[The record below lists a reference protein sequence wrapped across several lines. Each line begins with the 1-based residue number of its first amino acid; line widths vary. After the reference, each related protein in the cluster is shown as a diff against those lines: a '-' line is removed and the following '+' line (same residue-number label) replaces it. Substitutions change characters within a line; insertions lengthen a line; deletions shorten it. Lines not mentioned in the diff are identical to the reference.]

1 MKNNILIN
9 IIFILFFVKSGFA
22 ENISIQSKNIT
33 LDKNKETSIFQNEV
47 FITTQDGNVIK
58 SDYAEYNKL
67 SGLVKLR
74 GNIIAKDN
82 QQNSIKA
89 KIAEFDENKD
99 IFKSIGPTTITTTE
113 NYIIEGTDIIFDNG
127 KSLILSEKSVI
138 ITDQEKNKIFLDSF
152 EYLTKSNIFKSIG
165 YIKIE
170 DIKNNIYEFSQVY
183 IDTKKE
189 KLLELILKLS

>member
-47 FITTQDGNVIK
+47 FITTQDENVIK

-82 QQNSIKA
+82 QQNKIET

-113 NYIIEGTDIIFDNG
+113 NYIIEGTDIISIMG
-127 KSLILSEKSVI
+127 KV
-138 ITDQEKNKIFLDSF
+138 
-152 EYLTKSNIFKSIG
+152 
-165 YIKIE
+165 
-170 DIKNNIYEFSQVY
+170 
-183 IDTKKE
+183 
-189 KLLELILKLS
+189 